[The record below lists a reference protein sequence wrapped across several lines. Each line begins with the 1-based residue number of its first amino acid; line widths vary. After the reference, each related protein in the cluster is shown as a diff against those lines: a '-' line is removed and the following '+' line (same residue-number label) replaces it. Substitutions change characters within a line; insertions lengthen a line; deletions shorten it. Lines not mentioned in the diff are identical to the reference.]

1 MNIFSMDFTLPEIT
15 FLRQSL
21 DLVTIKGTDAKFL
34 AGLQIK
40 LEEELIQ
47 IQRMIEEENTVKV
60 ESFKQIQQAE
70 TNKNTSKK

>member
-40 LEEELIQ
+40 LEHELAEIQ
-47 IQRMIEEENTVKV
+47 KMIEEENTVKV

>member
-1 MNIFSMDFTLPEIT
+1 MDFTLPEIT

-40 LEEELIQ
+40 LEHELAE

>member
-1 MNIFSMDFTLPEIT
+1 MDFTLPEIT